1 MHFECER
8 PEREIHNVQ
17 VGPPEIEGCRT
28 VTLTTSRGDIECR
41 DYAAP
46 DSSRAA
52 VRVGGAGGG
61 CGKR

>member
-1 MHFECER
+1 MHLGHQHSHRLGEITVHFECER

-46 DSSRAA
+46 DS
-52 VRVGGAGGG
+52 
-61 CGKR
+61 